1 MRRNSRIAAAPLIL
15 LATLAGCRD
24 GVVSPATPP
33 LEAPSASAPAPMRLA
48 PQGRPRL
55 NLSGELPDSAAAD
68 FTVGPNGGV
77 FFAGNHAVVFPAQS
91 VCDPATSSYGPS
103 TWDQPCTLLQT
114 SLKVHAE
121 VRRQNGQIS
130 IDFTPSLRFAP
141 SSSAS
146 RWVWIVMYTPDAI
159 GASADL
165 SQFNILWAK
174 SLGGATVD
182 ESQSDST
189 LRTYVDTFQGLSLR
203 RIKHFSGYTIDSGRK
218 CDPGSECSSDPS
230 P

>member
-1 MRRNSRIAAAPLIL
+1 MRRKSRIAAAPLIL
-15 LATLAGCRD
+15 LASLAGCRD
-24 GVVSPATPP
+24 GVVSPGTTP
-33 LEAPSASAPAPMRLA
+33 LEAPTASAPAPMSLA

-55 NLSGELPDSAAAD
+55 DLSGGLPDSAAAD
-68 FTVGPNGGV
+68 FTVGPTGGV

-103 TWDQPCTLLQT
+103 AWDQPCTPLQA

-121 VRRQNGQIS
+121 VRRKNGQTS
-130 IDFTPSLRFAP
+130 IDFTPSLRFVP
-141 SSSAS
+141 SSNAS
-146 RWVWIVMYTPDAI
+146 RWVWIVMYTPDAV
-159 GASADL
+159 GASSDL

-182 ESQSDST
+182 EAQIDST

-203 RIKHFSGYTIDSGRK
+203 RIKHFSGYTIDSGRS
-218 CDPGSECSSDPS
+218 DTGGSP
-230 P
+230 PP